1 MEPGQGS
8 TPRCYACQVA
18 ALRQNRSPRVHLVVL
33 YTEGP
38 PHDAGI
44 DLAREADPL
53 ITLARKH
60 FDSVRVHTPR
70 TLIEQDPSW
79 ADYFADVTQDI
90 VNHPKY
96 SDQLKWNETWARV
109 GLQQWKPHL
118 IRQELQ
124 SESVSAGDIVF
135 YHDANTVKYPDY
147 LKKVSRQAAWLRKQM
162 THLDV
167 LGFDDN
173 GVPLTSDVKPELIDT
188 YVGSDR
194 AGALRH
200 LWSGALAIRKTP
212 AGLHFATRWS
222 ELSTFDNLSPLTA
235 LPTPPGFIWNA
246 VDQAVL
252 AALWH
257 SRDLLEQEVRR
268 EIVYLHRSRA
278 IPPPSPKTLAL
289 KRMIRRVRRLAKKSA
304 R

>member
-1 MEPGQGS
+1 
-8 TPRCYACQVA
+8 VA

-44 DLAREADPL
+44 DLAREAEPL
-53 ITLARKH
+53 ITEARKH
-60 FDSVRVHTPR
+60 FDSVRAHTPR

-90 VNHPKY
+90 VNHPMY
-96 SDQLKWNETWARV
+96 SDELKWNEAWARI
-109 GLQQWKPHL
+109 GLFRWKPRLLLDH
-118 IRQELQ
+118 ITSDQT
-124 SESVSAGDIVF
+124 APGDIVF
-135 YHDANTVKYPDY
+135 YRDPNTKKYPDY
-147 LKKVSRQAAWLRKQM
+147 LEKINRQAAWLRKKM

-173 GVPLTSDVKPELIDT
+173 GAPTISDVKPELLETFIGKDFPQAPRHIWA
-188 YVGSDR
+188 GSI
-194 AGALRH
+194 
-200 LWSGALAIRKTP
+200 AIRKTP
-212 AGLHFATRWS
+212 GGEHFAGRWS

-235 LPTPPGFIWNA
+235 LPTPPGFIWNSA
-246 VDQAVL
+246 DQAVL
-252 AALWH
+252 TGLWH
-257 SRDLLEQEVRR
+257 SRDLLEQEVKR